1 MIITKEQQEAWVRNY
16 IDKGEFS
23 LDKYIGFT
31 DGIQK
36 AFSVV
41 NKEMIDKQVA
51 VNFAQHLL
59 KDFSTQEVTLE
70 TLNDFLTIKQP

>member
-41 NKEMIDKQVA
+41 NKEMVDKQLA
-51 VNFAQHLL
+51 IRFAQSLTNH
-59 KDFSTQEVTLE
+59 EVTEQDLTE
-70 TLNDFLTIKQP
+70 FLTNQ

>member
-1 MIITKEQQEAWVRNY
+1 MLITKEQQEAWVKNY
-16 IDKGEFS
+16 INKGEFS

-41 NKEMIDKQVA
+41 NKEMVDKQVA
-51 VNFAQHLL
+51 INFCQHLL
-59 KDFSTQEVTLE
+59 KDYSTQEVTAE
-70 TLNDFLTIKQP
+70 TLNNFLNKK

>member
-41 NKEMIDKQVA
+41 NKEMVDKAVA
-51 VNFAQHLL
+51 IRFAQSLTNH
-59 KDFSTQEVTLE
+59 EVTEGDLTE
-70 TLNDFLTIKQP
+70 FLNKQ

>member
-1 MIITKEQQEAWVRNY
+1 MIITKEQQEAWVRKY
-16 IDKGEFS
+16 ISEGHFS

-41 NKEMIDKQVA
+41 NKEMLDKQLA
-51 VNFAQHLL
+51 ILFAQSLTNH
-59 KDFSTQEVTLE
+59 EVTEGDLIE
-70 TLNDFLTIKQP
+70 FLNKQ